1 MDSARSWVVA
11 AACCWI
17 NVFTFAMI
25 RSAAVVYVALLRAFP
40 VSREQAS
47 WPVNLSV
54 VCYLVTGACREGR
67 CGRRPC
73 CKFSFRGGS
82 VAVSPQL

>member
-1 MDSARSWVVA
+1 MDSARSWAVA

-25 RSAAVVYVALLRAFP
+25 RSAAVVYVALLRTFP
-40 VSREQAS
+40 VTREQAS

-54 VCYLVTGACREGR
+54 VCYLVTGACVQGALRAQLTQGM
-67 CGRRPC
+67 RPYTPPP
-73 CKFSFRGGS
+73 FYY
-82 VAVSPQL
+82 A